1 MAWSGIPLEA
11 GLAKL
16 PQGHQLSSVIHYTRL
31 GRYHRAISSHQ
42 SFTTQGW
49 EGTTGPSALI
59 SHSLH
64 KAGKVPQ
71 GHQLSSVIHYTRLGR
86 YHRAISSHQSFT
98 TQGWEGTTGPSALWE
113 LRQCI

>member
-1 MAWSGIPLEA
+1 MENMAWSGIPLEA

-49 EGTTGPSALI
+49 EAVLI
-59 SHSLH
+59 LAAILDLVLVLVFRRKCILVLVTFSHFYP
-64 KAGKVPQ
+64 A
-71 GHQLSSVIHYTRLGR
+71 
-86 YHRAISSHQSFT
+86 
-98 TQGWEGTTGPSALWE
+98 
-113 LRQCI
+113 

>member
-1 MAWSGIPLEA
+1 MVFLIGCWTHLRKAPDEFRQVCLIREGEREMENMAWSGIPLEA

-71 GHQLSSVIHYTRLGR
+71 GHQLYGSSGN
-86 YHRAISSHQSFT
+86 AF
-98 TQGWEGTTGPSALWE
+98 
-113 LRQCI
+113 